1 MQPIPFQD
9 LRREA
14 PLHAAELKAVF
25 ARVLETG
32 RYVLGPEVEALEA
45 EWASAVG
52 TRHAVG
58 VSSGSDALLATLMA
72 FNVGPGDEVICPAY
86 TFLATASAIA
96 RLGATPVFADS
107 DRDTLNLDPKSVQQ
121 RLTSKTKAILVVHLF
136 GRCAEMD
143 AILALA
149 NTRGLAVIEDAAQAM
164 GASFGG
170 KQAGNLGN
178 AACFSTYPT
187 KNLGGFGDGGM
198 ITTND
203 ETLMLRLKRL
213 RVHGANPKYFHPELG
228 GNFRLD
234 EIQAALLR
242 VKLPYLGRTILARRK
257 IAAVYDALLSK
268 HPQEPPL
275 TRSNSDE
282 QLRIRL
288 PPAYSGHAYHQYV
301 VQIPGGKRDSARALL
316 THHGIG
322 TEIYYPRPL
331 HLQACFATLG
341 YGEGDFPIAER
352 AARETLALP
361 IFPGLREEE
370 IERVASQLILALQ
383 QLSV

>member
-14 PLHAAELKAVF
+14 ALHTSELKAAF
-25 ARVLETG
+25 ARVLESG

-45 EWASAVG
+45 EWADAVG

-72 FNVGPGDEVICPAY
+72 LDVGPGDEVICPTY

-107 DRDTLNLDPKSVQQ
+107 ERDTLNLDPKSVQQ

-136 GRCAEMD
+136 GRCAEMN

-149 NTRGLAVIEDAAQAM
+149 NARGLAVIEDAAQAM
-164 GASFGG
+164 GASFGE
-170 KQAGNLGN
+170 KKAGNLGH

-187 KNLGGFGDGGM
+187 KNLGGFGDGGV

-203 ETLMLRLKRL
+203 ANLALRLKRL

-234 EIQAALLR
+234 ELQAALLR
-242 VKLPYLGRTILARRK
+242 VKLPHLERTIAARRK
-257 IAAVYDALLSK
+257 IAALYDTLLSK
-268 HPQEPPL
+268 HQQELVLTPP
-275 TRSNSDE
+275 N
-282 QLRIRL
+282 
-288 PPAYSGHAYHQYV
+288 SGHAYHQYV
-301 VQIPGGKRDSARALL
+301 VQIPGGKRDQVRALL
-316 THHGIG
+316 THNDIG
-322 TEIYYPRPL
+322 TEIYYPKPL

-341 YGEGDFPIAER
+341 FTEGDFPVAE
-352 AARETLALP
+352 AASRETLALP

-370 IERVASQLILALQ
+370 IESVASHLIFALQ
-383 QLSV
+383 QHSVCDEPQTLL